1 MSLYLK
7 LELASLAVPLLF
19 TFNRKMYFYRRW
31 QAMLLSL
38 CIVAAAY
45 IISDIIF
52 TDHGIWGFNQ
62 TYTSKIQILRMPIE
76 EWLFFF
82 IIPYA
87 SLFLHDTLVYVFP
100 RVALPKPWT
109 LGISIVFVISLLG
122 VAISNSTRTY
132 TLVISLAAAVSI
144 ALASIFAI
152 DVLRRYYITFLVILI
167 PFFMV
172 NAVLT
177 GSFIDAPVVWYNNQE
192 NLDIR
197 IFTVPIEDIAYAFSL
212 FLFNLTLMGKVD
224 DYFKKTV

>member
-7 LELASLAVPLLF
+7 LELASLTVPLLF

-31 QAMLLSL
+31 RAILLSL

-45 IISDIIF
+45 ITSDIIF
-52 TDHGIWGFNQ
+52 TYLGIWGFNPN
-62 TYTSKIQILRMPIE
+62 YTSKMLILRMPIE

-87 SLFLHDTLVYVFP
+87 SLFLHNTLVYTFP
-100 RVALPKPWT
+100 RAALPKPWT

-132 TLVISLAAAVSI
+132 TMVVCLAAAGSI
-144 ALASIFAI
+144 AVASFFTI
-152 DVLRRYYITFLVILI
+152 DVLRRYYFTFLVILV
-167 PFFMV
+167 PFFLV
-172 NAVLT
+172 NAILT

-212 FLFNLTLMGKVD
+212 ILFNLTLIRKVD
-224 DYFKKTV
+224 NYFKKTV

>member
-31 QAMLLSL
+31 RAILLSL

-45 IISDIIF
+45 ITSDIIF
-52 TDHGIWGFNQ
+52 TYHGIWGFNSN
-62 TYTSKIQILRMPIE
+62 YTSKIVILRMPIE

-87 SLFLHDTLVYVFP
+87 SIFLHETLVYVFP
-100 RVALPKPWT
+100 RVVLPKAWT
-109 LGISIVFVISLLG
+109 LGISIVFVFSLLE

-132 TLVISLAAAVSI
+132 TMVICFAAAGSI
-144 ALASIFAI
+144 AVASFFMI
-152 DVLRRYYITFLVILI
+152 DVLRRYYFTFLVILV

-172 NAVLT
+172 NVVLT

-192 NLDIR
+192 NLGIR
-197 IFTVPIEDIAYAFSL
+197 IFTVPIEDIAFAFSL
-212 FLFNLTLMGKVD
+212 ILFNLTLMGKVD